1 MRHNSSEH
9 EQAALT
15 LATKAKQQRLQ
26 PSVLAMA
33 VSLALGLV
41 YPAAAYAVSD
51 PNSLKVEHL
60 YPESSFTQGNPLAN
74 HEEWFQDAGQAQAQQ
89 AQAQAQAQA
98 QQAQAQSA
106 QSAAGAE
113 MSAVE
118 RARQAAMQARQA
130 AMQAHGQAR
139 QTEQQSNTVAQQ
151 QAQQAQLQ
159 AQQAQ
164 QQAQLQAQ
172 QRAQQQAQL
181 QAQQQAQL
189 RAQQQAQA
197 QQQRAAAQQQANFY
211 GGIQP
216 IPMGNGSLQ
225 VPAPREGFNYSHNA
239 QYHAQG
245 NGRFD
250 IPAFAPQDSVPVPED
265 QTKINPL
272 ASPFYDPITGG
283 IDMAKM
289 RRAEIEKRI
298 TQGKKLPQEMTPNE
312 QMEARLKSY
321 DRSQYEIQIN
331 SDLFQ
336 AFGDFKHHDEVY
348 NSLPTTTDVFYVDRP
363 EDLPMFKEKVAEL
376 EKQVGAPIGFVLF
389 DNAGLIVLKDNTDF
403 PLQGL
408 TSFHLA
414 YAVASLMSTRGDN
427 GSVTFSFLPKD
438 IRRDIVSP
446 LVRDLDRTNAIG
458 YKSPEVI
465 EAQTPTTTGAERG
478 RGIAEYMRSN
488 QGSNLDKK
496 TREEMMNYSRRL
508 NRNYQEDSKRSS
520 ADPFLLSLNELMHYT
535 LGEGDPNASKLLL
548 SYIGTLPALQLFDRV
563 QGLKRVQFKHLQADA
578 AANPEL
584 VRQSTAPL
592 YESARLLAAFNQD
605 SKLSADAR
613 AIVENQL
620 YFNPLDRN
628 LIQKGVQNSIEFFG
642 KKNKIM
648 VDLHDNEGYSVYSIK
663 GDGGYDAKTDRRT
676 VMSDMA
682 LIKYRKHTVVMIIAI
697 KEIPNNELQSLRNSE
712 KVISGLANFLY
723 DYYLERNA
731 ELLFPDE

>member
-1 MRHNSSEH
+1 
-9 EQAALT
+9 
-15 LATKAKQQRLQ
+15 
-26 PSVLAMA
+26 
-33 VSLALGLV
+33 
-41 YPAAAYAVSD
+41 
-51 PNSLKVEHL
+51 
-60 YPESSFTQGNPLAN
+60 
-74 HEEWFQDAGQAQAQQ
+74 
-89 AQAQAQAQA
+89 
-98 QQAQAQSA
+98 
-106 QSAAGAE
+106 
-113 MSAVE
+113 
-118 RARQAAMQARQA
+118 
-130 AMQAHGQAR
+130 
-139 QTEQQSNTVAQQ
+139 
-151 QAQQAQLQ
+151 
-159 AQQAQ
+159 
-164 QQAQLQAQ
+164 
-172 QRAQQQAQL
+172 
-181 QAQQQAQL
+181 
-189 RAQQQAQA
+189 
-197 QQQRAAAQQQANFY
+197 
-211 GGIQP
+211 
-216 IPMGNGSLQ
+216 
-225 VPAPREGFNYSHNA
+225 
-239 QYHAQG
+239 
-245 NGRFD
+245 
-250 IPAFAPQDSVPVPED
+250 
-265 QTKINPL
+265 
-272 ASPFYDPITGG
+272 
-283 IDMAKM
+283 
-289 RRAEIEKRI
+289 
-298 TQGKKLPQEMTPNE
+298 MTPNE

-348 NSLPTTTDVFYVDRP
+348 NGLPATSDVFYLDRP
-363 EDLPMFKEKVAEL
+363 DDLPMFQEKLADL
-376 EKQVGAPIGFVLF
+376 EKQVGTQIGFALF
-389 DNAGLIVLKDNTDF
+389 DNAGLIALKDNEDF

-458 YKSPEVI
+458 YQSPEVI

-508 NRNYQEDSKRSS
+508 NRNYQEDPKRSS

-584 VRQSTAPL
+584 VRHSTAPL

-642 KKNKIM
+642 KKKKIM

-663 GDGGYDAKTDRRT
+663 GEGGYDAKTDKRT
-676 VMSDMA
+676 VVSDMA

-697 KEIPNNELQSLRNSE
+697 KDIPNNEQVSLRNSE

-731 ELLFPDE
+731 ELLFHED

>member
-1 MRHNSSEH
+1 
-9 EQAALT
+9 
-15 LATKAKQQRLQ
+15 
-26 PSVLAMA
+26 
-33 VSLALGLV
+33 
-41 YPAAAYAVSD
+41 
-51 PNSLKVEHL
+51 
-60 YPESSFTQGNPLAN
+60 
-74 HEEWFQDAGQAQAQQ
+74 
-89 AQAQAQAQA
+89 
-98 QQAQAQSA
+98 
-106 QSAAGAE
+106 
-113 MSAVE
+113 
-118 RARQAAMQARQA
+118 
-130 AMQAHGQAR
+130 
-139 QTEQQSNTVAQQ
+139 
-151 QAQQAQLQ
+151 
-159 AQQAQ
+159 
-164 QQAQLQAQ
+164 
-172 QRAQQQAQL
+172 
-181 QAQQQAQL
+181 
-189 RAQQQAQA
+189 
-197 QQQRAAAQQQANFY
+197 
-211 GGIQP
+211 
-216 IPMGNGSLQ
+216 MGNGSLQ

-250 IPAFAPQDSVPVPED
+250 IPAFAPQDSVPIPED

-272 ASPFYDPITGG
+272 ASPFYDPLTGG

-298 TQGKKLPQEMTPNE
+298 AQGKKLPQEMTPNE

-348 NSLPTTTDVFYVDRP
+348 NSLPTTADVFYVDRP
-363 EDLPMFKEKVAEL
+363 EDLSMFKEKVAEL

-458 YKSPEVI
+458 YHSPEVI

-508 NRNYQEDSKRSS
+508 NRNYQEDPKRSS

-723 DYYLERNA
+723 EYYLQRNA
-731 ELLFPDE
+731 ALLFPDE